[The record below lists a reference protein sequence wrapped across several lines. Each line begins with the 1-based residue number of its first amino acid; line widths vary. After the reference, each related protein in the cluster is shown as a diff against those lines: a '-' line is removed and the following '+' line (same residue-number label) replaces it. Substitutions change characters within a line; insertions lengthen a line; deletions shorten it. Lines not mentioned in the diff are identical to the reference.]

1 MTNLFPVTHSILSV
15 QALIDRVL
23 PNYELEP
30 IIESKF
36 FCFGLNDTFLVN
48 TQGNRY
54 ILRVYRAGWRS
65 PADILYELEA
75 LLHLHRQGVA
85 VSIPL
90 TRKDGN
96 LIGMVEAPE
105 GLRSIVLFT
114 YAPGQ
119 ELTYKADEENE
130 SYLYGKAVARIHSA
144 SDTFH
149 SSHQRFILDLDRPL
163 QASLCAIQPLL
174 VHRPNDWEYLVT
186 LATQLQGRIRDMP
199 PNSLDIGF
207 CHGDCHAGN
216 AHLSDDKIITFF
228 DFDSCGIGWRTY
240 DLATFRWA
248 SRLDRKETE
257 RWQPFLRG
265 YTEERQIDEQ
275 NIQAT
280 LYFVAI
286 RHFWLM
292 GLQAG
297 NSHDWGYAR
306 MNDWYFDRGIE
317 FLRECEVE
325 YSRS

>member
-23 PNYELEP
+23 PSYEIEP
-30 IIESKF
+30 IVECKF

-54 ILRVYRAGWRS
+54 ILRVYRTGWRS
-65 PADILYELEA
+65 RAEIIYELEA
-75 LLHLHRQGVA
+75 LLHLKCQGVN

-90 TRKDGN
+90 ARKDGD
-96 LIGMVEAPE
+96 LIGTVEAPE

-119 ELTYKADEENE
+119 EPTYETDEENE
-130 SYLYGKAVARIHSA
+130 SYLYGKALARIHSA

-149 SSHQRFILDLDRPL
+149 SSYQRSIVDLEKPL
-163 QASLCAIQPLL
+163 KASLLATQPLL
-174 VHRPNDWEYLVT
+174 AHRPDDWEYLET
-186 LATQLQGRIRDMP
+186 LAAQLQVRIQEMP
-199 PNSLDIGF
+199 PNSLEIGF

-216 AHLSDDKIITFF
+216 AHLSDDKILTFF
-228 DFDSCGIGWRTY
+228 DFDSCGSGWRAY
-240 DLATFRWA
+240 DVAIFRWSA
-248 SRLDRKETE
+248 RLRKKEQE
-257 RWQPFLRG
+257 RWPSFLRG
-265 YTEERQIDEQ
+265 YKEERHLNEA

-280 LYFVAI
+280 IYFVAI

-292 GLQAG
+292 GLHASNG
-297 NSHDWGYAR
+297 HDWGYGY

-317 FLRECEVE
+317 FLRECEAE